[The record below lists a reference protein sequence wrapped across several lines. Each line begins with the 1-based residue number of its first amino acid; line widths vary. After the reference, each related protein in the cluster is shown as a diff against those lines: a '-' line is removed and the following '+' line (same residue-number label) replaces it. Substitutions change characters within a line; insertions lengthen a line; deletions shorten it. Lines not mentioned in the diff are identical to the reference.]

1 MLLSASKASKLLG
14 VSASTLRRWNRESK
28 IQSSRLP
35 SGHRVYNVE
44 SILRNHAIT
53 TTATTTTTSS
63 LESQRESFVYARVS
77 SSKQKEDLERQ
88 KQYLLSQFPNHC
100 LISDIGSGINF
111 KRSGLRSLLE
121 RSSRGLVKEVV
132 VAHRDR
138 LCRFAFN
145 LLEFVFKLNDTKIVV
160 LSEDNPTDEWELSQD
175 ILAINTV
182 FICRLQGKRSAR

>member
-1 MLLSASKASKLLG
+1 MFFIFIKYLSKTRIIFSLYHNYNLLDFPQD
-14 VSASTLRRWNRESK
+14 TEF
-28 IQSSRLP
+28 
-35 SGHRVYNVE
+35 NVE

-53 TTATTTTTSS
+53 TTASTS
-63 LESQRESFVYARVS
+63 LESQRES
-77 SSKQKEDLERQ
+77 KQKEDLEKQ

-121 RSSRGLVKEVV
+121 RSSRQRSCYCPQRQ
-132 VAHRDR
+132 A
-138 LCRFAFN
+138 CRFAFD
-145 LLEFVFKLNDTKIVV
+145 LLEFVFKLNGTKIVV

>member
-14 VSASTLRRWNRESK
+14 VSAT
-28 IQSSRLP
+28 RLP

-53 TTATTTTTSS
+53 TTATTSTTTTSS

-121 RSSRGLVKEVV
+121 RSSHGLVKEVV

-138 LCRFAFN
+138 LCRFAFD
-145 LLEFVFKLNDTKIVV
+145 LLEFVFKLNGTKIMV
-160 LSEDNPTDEWELSQD
+160 LSE
-175 ILAINTV
+175 
-182 FICRLQGKRSAR
+182 

>member
-14 VSASTLRRWNRESK
+14 VSASTRRRWNREGK

-44 SILRNHAIT
+44 S
-53 TTATTTTTSS
+53 ATTSTTSS
-63 LESQRESFVYARVS
+63 SLEFQRASFVYARVS
-77 SSKQKEDLERQ
+77 SSKRKEDLERQ

-132 VAHRDR
+132 IAHRDR
-138 LCRFAFN
+138 LCRFAFD
-145 LLEFVFKLNDTKIVV
+145 LLEFVFKLNGTKIMV
-160 LSEDNPTDEWELSQD
+160 LSEDNPTDEGNYLRISSPLIQSSFAD
-175 ILAINTV
+175 
-182 FICRLQGKRSAR
+182 